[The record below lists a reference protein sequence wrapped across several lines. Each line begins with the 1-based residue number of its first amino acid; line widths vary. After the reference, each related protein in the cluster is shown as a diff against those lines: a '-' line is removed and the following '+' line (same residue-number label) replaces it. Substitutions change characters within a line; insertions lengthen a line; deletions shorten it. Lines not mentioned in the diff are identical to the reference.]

1 LRWPC
6 RAAPTA
12 CSSAA
17 VCVVCS
23 AMTLARLCLGER
35 VYACVQKYIRTWA
48 CLRKPGGLRKHLN
61 NLELFRL

>member
-1 LRWPC
+1 
-6 RAAPTA
+6 
-12 CSSAA
+12 
-17 VCVVCS
+17 
-23 AMTLARLCLGER
+23 MTLARLCLGER